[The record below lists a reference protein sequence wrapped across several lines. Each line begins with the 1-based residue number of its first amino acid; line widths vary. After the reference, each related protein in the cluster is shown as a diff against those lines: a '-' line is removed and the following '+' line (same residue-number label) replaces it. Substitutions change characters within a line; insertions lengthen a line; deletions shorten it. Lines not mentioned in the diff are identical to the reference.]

1 MKIEQPDS
9 VKNRKETAHAWY
21 KSCFE
26 SIRKQKEHNMNIVAN
41 NSQVS
46 VGSNNIQKIK
56 SSKKWI
62 YISVSILII
71 CYLIYAI
78 FF

>member
-1 MKIEQPDS
+1 MKIEHPDS
-9 VKNRKETAHAWY
+9 VKNFKENVRAWHKVY
-21 KSCFE
+21 LE
-26 SIRKQKEHNMNIVAN
+26 SIRKQKEYNMNIVAN
-41 NSQVS
+41 NSQIS

-62 YISVSILII
+62 YISVSIPII